1 MENEATIQGTE
12 TAISDDN
19 AVDRIAALLDMPEAS
34 DDSEQA
40 TVEHVEDQPVAEET
54 DAIETPETEETYF
67 DIDGQNVSLSEI
79 RASYL
84 RQADYTKKTQELAEQ
99 RRVYQEAQFDKNQ
112 LRMEALQGI
121 EALKQQ
127 MAIEFQQLEM
137 PNWDELLRDDPHQF
151 LLEQQ
156 KWQKREAV
164 VKNLY
169 DVETALRTKKAEYE
183 AEQHQL
189 QLRESQQQFLAKYP
203 EMRDANKSAEALGEI
218 TQLLIDNG
226 FTKEEI
232 EGVSDYRMVGILYEL
247 NKAMKVQKA
256 IPAVVEKQSAKPAI
270 SVKGNSSKASDAYT
284 RDYNTFNK
292 TRKGDDAIAL
302 ISRLL

>member
-1 MENEATIQGTE
+1 METEATIPEMG
-12 TAISDDN
+12 TAIDDVD
-19 AVDRIAALLDMPEAS
+19 AVDRIAALLDMPDDAS
-34 DDSEQA
+34 ENSEQA
-40 TVEHVEDQPVAEET
+40 AAENVEEPVADE
-54 DAIETPETEETYF
+54 AAETPDTEETYF
-67 DIDGQNVSLSEI
+67 DIDGNQVSLTEV

-99 RRVYQEAQFDKNQ
+99 RKVYQEAQFDKNQ

-121 EALKQQ
+121 EVLKQQ

-156 KWQKREAV
+156 KWQKREAA
-164 VKNLY
+164 VKQMF
-169 DVETALRTKKAEYE
+169 DAEQALRTKQKEYE
-183 AEQHQL
+183 DEQHQA
-189 QLRESQQQFLAKYP
+189 QLRESQQMFLTKYP
-203 EMRDANKSAEALGEI
+203 EMKDTSKSAEALGEI

-226 FTKEEI
+226 FSREEI
-232 EGVSDYRMVGILYEL
+232 QGVSDYRIVAILYEL
-247 NKAMKVQKA
+247 SKAMKAHKA
-256 IPAVVEKQSAKPAI
+256 IPGVVQKMEQKPVISQKQS
-270 SVKGNSSKASDAYT
+270 STKASDAYT
-284 RDYNTFNK
+284 RDLSKFNK